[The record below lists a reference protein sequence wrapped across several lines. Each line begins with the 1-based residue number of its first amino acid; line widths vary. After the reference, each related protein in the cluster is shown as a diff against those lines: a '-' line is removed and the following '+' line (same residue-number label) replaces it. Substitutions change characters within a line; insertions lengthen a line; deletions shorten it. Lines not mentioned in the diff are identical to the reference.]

1 MLRTLI
7 FSAIIGGSALSSIPA
22 TASEN
27 MTAAMCQPLS
37 RSNLESCCA
46 AVQWRDLILRGEH
59 RYCPRLSASDN
70 DSGRLGAVLA
80 GSGTAPAVGGGT
92 DPVVGGGTDPV
103 VGGGTDPVVG
113 GGADPVVTGT
123 IGNPGN
129 DNPVGGA
136 GEQDKAN
143 ESPASGTKGNG
154 N

>member
-92 DPVVGGGTDPV
+92 DPVVGGG
-103 VGGGTDPVVG
+103 
-113 GGADPVVTGT
+113 ADPVVTGT